1 MLWQL
6 FWVFMKI
13 GLLSFGGGFSM
24 IPLIQRETLSHRW
37 LSESGFTEAVAI
49 AGMAPGPI
57 ATNSAIYIGYRT
69 AGVPGAVFASA
80 GMILPSVVMI
90 VLLAVF
96 MRRAHEH
103 PVVRS
108 IFYGLRPV
116 IAALIVYAAVRL
128 AAGGGVFSGGAWQA
142 VTIVAMMLVAFLAL
156 VRFRMHPMAVIALS
170 GLVGIALYS

>member
-1 MLWQL
+1 MWQL

-13 GLLSFGGGFSM
+13 GLLSFGGGYSM
-24 IPLIQRETLSHRW
+24 IPLIHREALSHGW
-37 LSESGFTEAVAI
+37 LNEKGFADAVAI

-57 ATNSAIYIGYRT
+57 ATNSAIFVGYRT
-69 AGVPGAVFASA
+69 AGVMGAVFASV
-80 GMILPSVVMI
+80 GMILPSIIVI

-116 IAALIVYAAVRL
+116 IAALIIYAAVRL
-128 AAGGGVFSGGAWQA
+128 AAAGGVLSGATWQA
-142 VTIVAMMLVAFLAL
+142 ATIGAMMLAAFVAL
-156 VRFRMHPMAVIALS
+156 VRFRMHPIAVIVLS